1 MPVINREKADR
12 VVSTL
17 RSSGFKAYF
26 AGGCVRDM
34 IMGSEPV
41 DYDIVT
47 DARSDDVIELF
58 ETVIPVGREFGVVV
72 VLLDK
77 QSFEV
82 ATFRKEGAYIDGRR
96 PSSVEFTDEEED
108 AKRRDFTLNGLFYD
122 PVRGKLLDYVG
133 GEEDIRRGIIRSIG
147 DPRARLKEDKL
158 RLLRG
163 IRFAAR
169 FQFSIESETEQAITE
184 LAPLI
189 KEVSAE
195 RIRDELV
202 KILLDP
208 YPHNGVRLMH
218 KLGILEV
225 ILPEVAKL
233 EGVEQPPE
241 FHPEGDVFEH
251 TLLMLEKMESP
262 LVFPSGTIEV
272 DGGGVQDQRDR
283 QVGISS
289 DLAMGVLLHDIGK
302 PDTMEMADRIR
313 FNNHTEVGADMADA
327 IMKRLKFSRAERHM
341 VISLVRDHLKFIE
354 VRNMR
359 ESTLKRFLMM
369 ERFEDHLELHRLDC
383 LASHGDLTSYE
394 FCKEKLTELRAISP
408 PPPKLIT
415 GQDLIELGFQPGPL
429 FKEVLTFVEDLQL
442 EGRVQTKGEAEK
454 AIISRYGK
462 VRDR

>member
-1 MPVINREKADR
+1 MPVNYREKADR
-12 VVSTL
+12 VVATL
-17 RSSGFKAYF
+17 RSGGFKAYY

-47 DARSDDVIELF
+47 DARPDDVIELF
-58 ETVIPVGREFGVVV
+58 ETVIPVGCEFGVVV
-72 VLLDK
+72 VVLDK
-77 QSFEV
+77 QPFEV

-96 PSSVEFTDEEED
+96 PSSVEFTEEEED
-108 AKRRDFTLNGLFYD
+108 AKRRDFTINGLFYD
-122 PVRGKLLDYVG
+122 PVRGKYLDYVG
-133 GEEDIRRGIIRSIG
+133 GEEDIHRGIIRSIG

-169 FQFSIESETEQAITE
+169 FRFSIENETEQAIRE
-184 LAPLI
+184 LTPMI

-208 YPHNGVRLMH
+208 YPHEGVRLMH

-225 ILPEVAKL
+225 ILPEVARL

-251 TLLMLEKMESP
+251 TLLMLEKMGSP
-262 LVFPSGTIEV
+262 YVFSSGNIGE
-272 DGGGVQDQRDR
+272 GVHDQGERHA
-283 QVGISS
+283 GISS
-289 DLAMGVLLHDIGK
+289 ELAMGVLLHDIGK

-313 FNNHTEVGADMADA
+313 FNNHNAVGADMADV
-327 IMKRLKFSRAERHM
+327 IMGRLKFSKAERQA
-341 VISLVRDHLKFIE
+341 VISLVRNHLKFIE

-369 ERFEDHLELHRLDC
+369 ERFEEHLELHRLDC
-383 LASHGDLTSYE
+383 LASHRDLTTYE
-394 FCKEKLTELRAISP
+394 FCKEKLIELRELGP
-408 PPPKLIT
+408 PQPKLIT
-415 GQDLIELGFQPGPL
+415 GQDLIGLGFQPGPL

-442 EGRVQTKGEAEK
+442 EGKVQTKEEAEE
-454 AIISRYGK
+454 AIISRYRK
-462 VRDR
+462 ARDR